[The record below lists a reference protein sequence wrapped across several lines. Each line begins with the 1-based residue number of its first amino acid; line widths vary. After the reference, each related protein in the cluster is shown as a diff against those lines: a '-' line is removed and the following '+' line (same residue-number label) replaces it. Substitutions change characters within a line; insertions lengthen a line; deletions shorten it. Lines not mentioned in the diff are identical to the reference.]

1 MRAPGA
7 GDDAAGT
14 EVRITAQRLADGRTE
29 FALQEREADGEW
41 GERLLPRARFF
52 PATATVGRW
61 LSSTPLTVS
70 LPEPEASPGTTP
82 TPTPTSTATSSS
94 ARDRDGDGLIEVD
107 NLTQL
112 DAMRWD
118 TDGDGMSD
126 NGDYAAA
133 FPIPAPARCALSQV
147 VPGMS

>member
-7 GDDAAGT
+7 GADAAGA

-52 PATATVGRW
+52 PATAAVGRW

-70 LPEPEASPGTTP
+70 LPEPEASPE
-82 TPTPTSTATSSS
+82 TA
-94 ARDRDGDGLIEVD
+94 GDGGERGVGPGR
-107 NLTQL
+107 
-112 DAMRWD
+112 AGR
-118 TDGDGMSD
+118 
-126 NGDYAAA
+126 
-133 FPIPAPARCALSQV
+133 ALRGHGGRKLG
-147 VPGMS
+147 PRLELAE

>member
-7 GDDAAGT
+7 GADAAGA

-52 PATATVGRW
+52 PATAAVGRW

-70 LPEPEASPGTTP
+70 LPEPEASPE
-82 TPTPTSTATSSS
+82 TA
-94 ARDRDGDGLIEVD
+94 GDGGSV
-107 NLTQL
+107 
-112 DAMRWD
+112 A
-118 TDGDGMSD
+118 SD
-126 NGDYAAA
+126 R
-133 FPIPAPARCALSQV
+133 ARAGRALRGHGGRKLG
-147 VPGMS
+147 PRLELAE